1 MRKVTRE
8 LACLI
13 AWICTEG
20 LVGWTVENSMWRPVR
35 RDSLWGNVANENKD
49 RSLLESEGSSA
60 VEAIGKTVGCFDV
73 TSN

>member
-1 MRKVTRE
+1 
-8 LACLI
+8 
-13 AWICTEG
+13 
-20 LVGWTVENSMWRPVR
+20 MWRPVR